1 MGADKLLKIPQ
12 MPPNLS
18 AQIVCPS
25 PEVWDFDEK
34 KPSLGVRSYSVF
46 KMIQKAKHDIEA
58 IIAL

>member
-1 MGADKLLKIPQ
+1 MGADKLFDNSRNAPKFI
-12 MPPNLS
+12 
-18 AQIVCPS
+18 CPS